1 MPFDAQHKASH
12 ENQLETDKEKLFCAA
27 CGHLIT
33 FADQHIVMKGDHEH
47 TVFNPAG
54 IIFTIGCFQDAPG
67 CLTTGQKVP
76 NSAGFPAINGN
87 LRTVRIVNAIWVG
100 CFATHRKYQPIF
112 LVSLETAYPKKL
124 ATNTLW

>member
-67 CLTTGQKVP
+67 CLTTGQK
-76 NSAGFPAINGN
+76 STEFSWFPGYKWQLAHCSHCQRHLGWMFCNPSQI
-87 LRTVRIVNAIWVG
+87 
-100 CFATHRKYQPIF
+100 P
-112 LVSLETAYPKKL
+112 AYFFGLIRNRLSKK
-124 ATNTLW
+124 N